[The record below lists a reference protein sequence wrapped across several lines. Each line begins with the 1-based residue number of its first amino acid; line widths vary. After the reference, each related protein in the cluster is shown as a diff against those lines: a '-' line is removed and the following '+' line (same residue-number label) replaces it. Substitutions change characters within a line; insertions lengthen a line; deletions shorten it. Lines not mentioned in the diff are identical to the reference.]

1 LTFLDW
7 REQPLARD
15 DVDHDVLGW
24 PGRREI
30 CNPRGKTA
38 REEFL
43 IDDKELK
50 NEMD

>member
-1 LTFLDW
+1 VW
-7 REQPLARD
+7 PIGEQPPARD
-15 DVDHDVLGW
+15 DYDHAVLGW
-24 PGRREI
+24 RGRREI

-43 IDDKELK
+43 IDDRDLK